1 MGSLKNQILI
11 SMPHMTDPFF
21 SKSVIYICEHNN
33 SGAMGI
39 IINKQFNELKLNGTI
54 EEVLIKEDSLK
65 DMLNDIYFGGPVLL
79 DKGIVLHHSC
89 YMSDSSV
96 AISKS
101 IAITSKQDVLIDLQ
115 QEKDVPFKLMLG
127 HAGWSP
133 GQLEKEIENG
143 DWLMQNTTADF
154 IFNVQPNKMWKKATE
169 SLGLDL
175 GPSFG
180 MAGQA

>member
-11 SMPHMTDPFF
+11 SMPHMTDSFF

-39 IINKQFNELKLNGTI
+39 IINKQFNELKLKGTI
-54 EEVLIKEDSLK
+54 EEVLIKEEPLK

-154 IFNVQPNKMWKKATE
+154 IINVPPNQMWKQATE

>member
-1 MGSLKNQILI
+1 
-11 SMPHMTDPFF
+11 
-21 SKSVIYICEHNN
+21 
-33 SGAMGI
+33 
-39 IINKQFNELKLNGTI
+39 
-54 EEVLIKEDSLK
+54 
-65 DMLNDIYFGGPVLL
+65 MLNDIYFGGPVLL

-133 GQLEKEIENG
+133 GQLEKEIESG
-143 DWLMQNTTADF
+143 DWLMQNTTADC
-154 IFNVQPNKMWKKATE
+154 IFNVPPNQMWKQATE
-169 SLGLDL
+169 SLGMDL

>member
-1 MGSLKNQILI
+1 MDLTGKIIVSVPSLE
-11 SMPHMTDPFF
+11 DERFF
-21 SKSVIYICEHNN
+21 KTVIYMCAHSSEG
-33 SGAMGI
+33 SMGI

-54 EEVLIKEDSLK
+54 EEVLIKEDFLK

-133 GQLEKEIENG
+133 GQLEKEIKNG

-154 IFNVQPNKMWKKATE
+154 IFNVPPNQMWKQATE
-169 SLGLDL
+169 SLSLDL

>member
-21 SKSVIYICEHNN
+21 SKSVIYICEHNS

-54 EEVLIKEDSLK
+54 EEVLVKEDSLK

-154 IFNVQPNKMWKKATE
+154 IFNVPPNQMWKQATE

>member
-1 MGSLKNQILI
+1 
-11 SMPHMTDPFF
+11 
-21 SKSVIYICEHNN
+21 
-33 SGAMGI
+33 MGI
-39 IINKQFNELKLNGTI
+39 IINKQFNELKLNATI
-54 EEVLIKEDSLK
+54 EEVLIKDDSLK

-133 GQLEKEIENG
+133 GQ
-143 DWLMQNTTADF
+143 WR
-154 IFNVQPNKMWKKATE
+154 KK
-169 SLGLDL
+169 
-175 GPSFG
+175 
-180 MAGQA
+180 

>member
-1 MGSLKNQILI
+1 
-11 SMPHMTDPFF
+11 MPQMTDPFF

-115 QEKDVPFKLMLG
+115 KEKDVPFKLMLG

-154 IFNVQPNKMWKKATE
+154 IFNVPPNHMWKQATE